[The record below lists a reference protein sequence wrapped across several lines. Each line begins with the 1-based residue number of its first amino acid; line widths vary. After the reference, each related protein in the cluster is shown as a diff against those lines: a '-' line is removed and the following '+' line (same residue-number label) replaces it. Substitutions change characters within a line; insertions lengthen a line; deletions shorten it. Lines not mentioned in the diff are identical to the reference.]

1 MYVFNLWGQTFVF
14 IFLTIIIRTLLR
26 ENVSYVF
33 INVNFIL
40 MTINCCGIQTASN
53 ITKALMVA
61 AEQNCSYKSEEP

>member
-1 MYVFNLWGQTFVF
+1 MYVFNLWGQTFIF

-26 ENVSYVF
+26 KNVSYVF

-40 MTINCCGIQTASN
+40 MTINCFGMQIASN
-53 ITKALMVA
+53 NTKALIVA